1 MDVNYTSTN
10 KKIIRSI
17 KNGTESY
24 DIKDKMTGKNNLSRA
39 IRVYRGGAEV
49 RLHPILSSVL
59 KVGTRSTSQ
68 ACRLSSTERAP
79 VHAE

>member
-17 KNGTESY
+17 KNGIESY

-39 IRVYRGGAEV
+39 IRVYRGSRGTAPPYFKFGTKSRYAV
-49 RLHPILSSVL
+49 NFTGLPPVTYGKSS
-59 KVGTRSTSQ
+59 GTR
-68 ACRLSSTERAP
+68 
-79 VHAE
+79 